1 MLYCPQCRVHIR
13 GHKERCVLCGNA
25 LTISDPNHDDGEVFP
40 SIPPA
45 FEQHLAIR
53 ILVFIS
59 FAAIAASFSVR
70 IIFPTAVNW
79 PLYIVFG
86 LVSMWLGLIVV
97 LRKRHNI
104 PKAIIWQVTVVTLLS
119 LLWDW
124 QTGWIG
130 WSLDYLIPTIY
141 VAAELV
147 MYITAKIMK
156 LSIRDYVIYA
166 MLGGLF
172 GILPIIFI
180 LFGWVAVLYPSV
192 ICVTVS
198 MIFLVGIFIFQ
209 GGDIRNEWKK
219 RMHI

>member
-1 MLYCPQCRVHIR
+1 MQYCPQCRVHIR
-13 GHKERCVLCGNA
+13 GQKERCVLCGNA
-25 LTISDPNHDDGEVFP
+25 LSVSDCANGDEEVFP

-59 FAAIAASFSVR
+59 FTAVAASFSVR
-70 IIFPTAVNW
+70 MIFPSAVNW
-79 PLYIVFG
+79 PLFVVLG

-104 PKAIIWQVTVVTLLS
+104 PKAIIWQVALVTLLS

-130 WSLDYLIPTIY
+130 WSLDYLIPTIH
-141 VAAELV
+141 VTAELV
-147 MYITAKIMK
+147 MYITAKIMR
-156 LSIRDYVIYA
+156 LSVRDYIIYA

-180 LFGWVAVLYPSV
+180 LFEWVKILYPSV

-198 MIFLVGIFIFQ
+198 IIFLAGIFIFQ
-209 GGDIRNEWKK
+209 GEAIRNEWDK